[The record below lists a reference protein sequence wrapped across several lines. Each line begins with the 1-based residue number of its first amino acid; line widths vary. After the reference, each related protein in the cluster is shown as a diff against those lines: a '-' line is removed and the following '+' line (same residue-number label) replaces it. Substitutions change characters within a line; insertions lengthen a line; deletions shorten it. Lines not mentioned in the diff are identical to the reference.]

1 MLMMQKQDNN
11 TSFYFGN
18 ARKTIQEIQA
28 NLDISSLII
37 LDQVH
42 GNNGHV
48 ITKENSHMPFKSAQG
63 DFLVTN
69 EKNIGLG
76 VLTADCLPIVFIDTE
91 HDAIGIAHAGWR
103 GSVQN
108 IAIVTMQYMQQQYG
122 TNVQNVSIF
131 FGPCAKVCCY
141 QVQKDFVTHIVPFDT
156 LAIIERHDSLFFDL
170 PVFNKHQLLSIGL
183 PQTAFNDQYN
193 CCTICN
199 EDYFSY
205 RRQGAAADR
214 QISVVVIK

>member
-1 MLMMQKQDNN
+1 MIQKQANN
-11 TSFYFGN
+11 NSFYFGN

-42 GNNGHV
+42 GNEGRV
-48 ITKENSHMPFKSAQG
+48 IAKENSHMPFKSAQG
-63 DFLVTN
+63 DFLITN

-76 VLTADCLPIVFIDTE
+76 ILTADCLPIIFIDAE
-91 HDAIGIAHAGWR
+91 HNAVGIAHAGWR

-108 IAIVTMQYMQQQYG
+108 IAVITMQHMQQQYG

-141 QVQKDFVTHIVPFDT
+141 RVQKDFVTHVGL
-156 LAIIERHDSLFFDL
+156 LALVQRGDNLFFDL
-170 PVFNKHQLLSIGL
+170 PAFNKHQLLSFGL

-214 QISVVVIK
+214 QVSVVVIK